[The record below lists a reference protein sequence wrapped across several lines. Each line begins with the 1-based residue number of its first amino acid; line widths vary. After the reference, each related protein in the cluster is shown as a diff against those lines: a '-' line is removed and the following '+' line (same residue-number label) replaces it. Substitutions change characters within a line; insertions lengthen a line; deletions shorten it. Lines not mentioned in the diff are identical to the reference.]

1 MLCQPRIRI
10 HIKLFSMGI
19 CCCECCK
26 HMKATTGDTC
36 MTLMLLRSMRWLTTR
51 ALFALV
57 VVVRVSFSVVVWATV
72 ETENI
77 ILEQFSDR
85 NSVSL
90 WMFTT
95 RVCCVRIMLLSF
107 TLEYDW
113 IQFWRSYLNTRYNMN
128 ILNIKVKWL
137 IASLANLF
145 TLFTF
150 HLSLGFT

>member
-1 MLCQPRIRI
+1 
-10 HIKLFSMGI
+10 
-19 CCCECCK
+19 
-26 HMKATTGDTC
+26 MKATAGDTC

-57 VVVRVSFSVVVWATV
+57 VVVRVGFAVVVLATV

-90 WMFTT
+90 CMFTT

-107 TLEYDW
+107 TLEYD
-113 IQFWRSYLNTRYNMN
+113 
-128 ILNIKVKWL
+128 
-137 IASLANLF
+137 
-145 TLFTF
+145 
-150 HLSLGFT
+150 